1 MRVASTASTTE
12 PASATPAPASSAETR
27 FAWPCRRGI
36 PAAIASTSAASPPS
50 RNVMTSASNM
60 PATPARPGG
69 RARRGRV
76 RSSTPG
82 TRAGSRIRTPPRST
96 CRAGSS
102 RRGARA
108 RCRGR
113 AGSATGATWPRAR
126 PRAPARDRSR
136 TTRRARARRRAC
148 CGSDPR
154 ARGTCGTAA
163 RRVRGPGARAGPARR
178 RRAPGRGAGWKPRGG
193 AASGEAWDLRGRGAG
208 RHEQRGSLHASGNI
222 AAIDRD
228 RQAACPQRHGAAPG
242 NLLLTPRRPP
252 LDTRSGSG
260 MPGVRPAPVVA
271 LHPPWPHPPSM
282 IARTLLLSLATA
294 CALACAA
301 PRSLAA
307 AARDRDA
314 EATRL
319 LQHAERL
326 LAMQTIE
333 QRRSAIADLERATDL
348 APARPD
354 VQITL
359 ARAYYKAGFLKQA
372 KIRYERAVALA
383 PENSQARFGLGQ
395 AWERD
400 WLKYLERSSLDLAG
414 EDFAAAGR
422 LDSSTR
428 NSGGAV
434 FFSS

>member
-27 FAWPCRRGI
+27 FAWPCRRRI
-36 PAAIASTSAASPPS
+36 PAAIASTSAASTPS

-154 ARGTCGTAA
+154 ARVVGVTAA

-208 RHEQRGSLHASGNI
+208 RHEQLRKSS
-222 AAIDRD
+222 
-228 RQAACPQRHGAAPG
+228 
-242 NLLLTPRRPP
+242 
-252 LDTRSGSG
+252 
-260 MPGVRPAPVVA
+260 GVRPAPVVA

-282 IARTLLLSLATA
+282 IARPLLLSLATA

-400 WLKYLERSSLDLAG
+400 WLKYLERSSLDLAV
-414 EDFAAAGR
+414 EHFAAAER
-422 LDSSTR
+422 ASLQ
-428 NSGGAV
+428 V
-434 FFSS
+434 

>member
-1 MRVASTASTTE
+1 MMS
-12 PASATPAPASSAETR
+12 
-27 FAWPCRRGI
+27 RRKRL
-36 PAAIASTSAASPPS
+36 PS
-50 RNVMTSASNM
+50 LS
-60 PATPARPGG
+60 
-69 RARRGRV
+69 
-76 RSSTPG
+76 
-82 TRAGSRIRTPPRST
+82 
-96 CRAGSS
+96 SS
-102 RRGARA
+102 RQIMTAWKVSGL
-108 RCRGR
+108 
-113 AGSATGATWPRAR
+113 SHR
-126 PRAPARDRSR
+126 P
-136 TTRRARARRRAC
+136 
-148 CGSDPR
+148 
-154 ARGTCGTAA
+154 
-163 RRVRGPGARAGPARR
+163 
-178 RRAPGRGAGWKPRGG
+178 
-193 AASGEAWDLRGRGAG
+193 
-208 RHEQRGSLHASGNI
+208 
-222 AAIDRD
+222 AIM
-228 RQAACPQRHGAAPG
+228 A
-242 NLLLTPRRPP
+242 L
-252 LDTRSGSG
+252 
-260 MPGVRPAPVVA
+260 RPAPVVA

-400 WLKYLERSSLDLAG
+400 WLKYLERSSLDLAV
-414 EDFAAAGR
+414 EHFAAAGR
-422 LDSSTR
+422 PDSSKVQAWVML
-428 NSGGAV
+428 SPLEVEGGERPGARAAAEHALLV
-434 FFSS
+434 DHSRAESMLAAASARWRQGDVEGGDSLFHAALGRLRRRDRERHRLNPRH